1 MIILVFLLDF
11 KYDFVL
17 KRHKYIKKSYDLK
30 KSAVNL
36 KKNKKNKKIKKQ
48 HNFNSLKNSDLCF

>member
-11 KYDFVL
+11 KYDLFL
-17 KRHKYIKKSYDLK
+17 KRHKYMKKSYYLK

-36 KKNKKNKKIKKQ
+36 KKIKKQ

>member
-36 KKNKKNKKIKKQ
+36 KKNKKIMRNRILNNWKLTIYILIK
-48 HNFNSLKNSDLCF
+48 N